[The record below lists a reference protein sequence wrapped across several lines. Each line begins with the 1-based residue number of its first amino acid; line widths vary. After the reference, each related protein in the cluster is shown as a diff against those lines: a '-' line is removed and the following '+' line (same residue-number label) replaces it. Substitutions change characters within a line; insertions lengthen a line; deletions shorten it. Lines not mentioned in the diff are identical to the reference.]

1 MKRCKL
7 LLLISIV
14 LMLAHPAA
22 AYAERQEIKYQAEL
36 DYPPYKY
43 IQNGYLTGFD
53 IDLTSMIFEKNEYL
67 VHYSTGNWEQTYRRL
82 TEDGI
87 DTTGLMAVSEE
98 RKQDI
103 LFSKPVLKSY
113 ISVYSR
119 QGLQGEVTLGTL
131 RKYKI
136 GVGKGQY
143 AETILQHEAGIPPS
157 EYIEYATVPDALEAL
172 RQGEIDLLFEN
183 QGVVDYLIV
192 EQGLTGNIIRKMSN
206 LYPQDVAYGISKSKP
221 ELVSYVNARLE
232 RLISSGAFEELY
244 QQYFF
249 VHSDHYNEKMRNRIF
264 TVFSI
269 GTILLVFGAVLLRMY
284 IRRLRRTIHSEQEFF
299 KDVIENTGVIVW
311 AVHGD
316 RRSVR
321 FNKYAER
328 MTGLKEKEVLGVSI
342 DELPGLEAGAA
353 VLRDLLARAAARD
366 YVTNVE
372 LRLPGHSPG
381 AHYFSVRTAL
391 IKGMDEQAEDIFVL
405 VGIDIDERK
414 QNELKLQLSY
424 EELESTYEE
433 LAATEVELQDQ
444 FNKLGVSERRFR
456 LASEGSGAYMW
467 ELDWD
472 SGFYKLS
479 DRWYE
484 VMGYTEAE
492 INSFEGGVLS
502 IIHPDDQ
509 ESARKARQ
517 EHLTGLTPIYE
528 TEYRMRTG
536 QGEYIWFE
544 VRGKAI
550 VDPKD
555 QIVLF
560 LGSLI
565 DISKRK
571 QAEFKLNNSYQ
582 ELEATY
588 EQLTATQ
595 QEIVGQYDMLL
606 ENQKNMHRLAYMDSL
621 SNLPNRLSL
630 LETMESYFRRT
641 GGSAALL
648 FVDMDNFKY
657 INDTLGHKS
666 GDILIRKASERLQSV
681 VREEDLLSRLGGDEF
696 VIFLKDIESRVD
708 VLNLAEDIMR
718 AFRKSFL
725 IGESNLYVS
734 SSIGISFYPE
744 DGETTEEILKNAD
757 VAMYRAK
764 EEGKSTYVVY
774 DKSMHTA
781 FNDRMNI
788 EKHLRSAMNNNEFE
802 LHYQPQ
808 VQMETGLI
816 SGFEALIRWNSPVLG
831 FVSPLSFI
839 KIAEDS
845 RLIIYIGE
853 WVLREACK
861 FMNSIHQRTGI
872 PYKIS
877 VNISI
882 IQLLQ
887 DDFVEIVLD
896 SLEESGLVASS
907 LELEITESIFMESF
921 GSTVSKLEFLQ
932 SRGIRIALDDFGTGY
947 SSLSYLQQ
955 LPISTLKMDKV
966 FIDSLADK
974 AFSESFVQTII
985 ILGHKMGLDVVAEG
999 VEDASQWAFLREA
1012 HCDKVQG
1019 YLISRPVPQRQVMEL
1034 LVPQRRYGAEELE

>member
-36 DYPPYKY
+36 EYPPYKY

-53 IDLTSMIFEKNEYL
+53 IDLTSMVFEKNEYL

-82 TEDGI
+82 TEGGI

-143 AETILQHEAGIPPS
+143 AESVLQNEAGIPPS
-157 EYIEYATVPDALEAL
+157 EYIEYATVPEALDAL

-192 EQGLTGNIIRKMSN
+192 EQGLTGNIIRRMSN
-206 LYPQDVAYGISKSKP
+206 LYPQDVAYGITKSKP

-232 RLISSGAFEELY
+232 RLVSSGAFEELY

-316 RRSVR
+316 KRSVR
-321 FNKYAER
+321 FNKYAEL

-342 DELPGLEAGAA
+342 DELTGLEAGAA
-353 VLRDLLARAAARD
+353 VLRDLLAKAAAQD

-372 LRLPGHSPG
+372 LRLPDHSPG

-391 IKGMDEQAEDIFVL
+391 IKGMDEQAENIFVL

-681 VREEDLLSRLGGDEF
+681 VRRADMLSRLGGDEF

-831 FVSPLSFI
+831 FVSPLTFI

-896 SLEESGLVASS
+896 SLEESGLAASS
-907 LELEITESIFMESF
+907 LELEITESVFMESF
-921 GSTVSKLEFLQ
+921 GSTVSKLEFLK

-955 LPISTLKMDKV
+955 LPISTLKMDKI

-999 VEDASQWAFLREA
+999 VEDASQWAFLQEA

-1034 LVPQRRYGAEELE
+1034 LVPQRRYGADELE

>member
-7 LLLISIV
+7 ILLISIV
-14 LMLAHPAA
+14 LMIAPPAA
-22 AYAERQEIKYQAEL
+22 AHAERQEIRYQTEL
-36 DYPPYKY
+36 GYPPYKY

-53 IDLTSMIFEKNEYL
+53 IDLTSMIFEKQDYL
-67 VHYSTGNWEQTYRRL
+67 IQYSTGEWEETYKRL
-82 TEDGI
+82 IDGEI
-87 DTTGLMAVSEE
+87 DTTGLMAVTEE
-98 RKQDI
+98 RKKQA
-103 LFSKPVLKSY
+103 LFSKPVFKSY

-119 QGLQGEVTLGTL
+119 QALKEEVKLSTLEN
-131 RKYKI
+131 YKV

-143 AETILQHEAGIPPS
+143 SEMVLHGKAGVS
-157 EYIEYATVPDALEAL
+157 HYIEYATVPEALEAL
-172 RQGEIDLLFEN
+172 QKGEIDLLFEN
-183 QGVVDYLIV
+183 QGVVDYLIIDR
-192 EQGLTGNIIRKMSN
+192 GLTGAIIHKMSN
-206 LYPQDVAYGISKSKP
+206 LYPEDIAYGISKSAP

-232 RLISSGAFEELY
+232 RLQRSGAFEELY
-244 QQYFF
+244 RQYFF
-249 VHSDHYNEKMRNRIF
+249 AHSDDYQSLTKGRIISGI
-264 TVFSI
+264 VI
-269 GTILLVFGAVLLRMY
+269 GFCVLLFGIVLIRAY

-299 KDVIENTGVIVW
+299 EDVIEHTGMIVW
-311 AVHGD
+311 AVQGD
-316 RRSVR
+316 KRIVR
-321 FNKYAER
+321 FNQYAEK
-328 MTGLKEKEVLGVSI
+328 MTGLKEQDMLGKSLDDI
-342 DELPGLEAGAA
+342 PGLEGSAA
-353 VLRDLLARAAARD
+353 LLRDLLIKAVYKD
-366 YVTNVE
+366 YAGNVE
-372 LRLPGHSPG
+372 VRLPDHVPD
-381 AHYFSVRTAL
+381 ARYFSIRTTL

-405 VGIDIDERK
+405 VGLDIDERK
-414 QNELKLQLSY
+414 ESELKLQLSY

-433 LAATEVELQDQ
+433 LAAAEVELQEQ
-444 FNKLGVSERRFR
+444 LNRLGVSERRFR
-456 LASEGSGAYMW
+456 LASESSGAYMW
-467 ELDWD
+467 ELDWET
-472 SGFYKLS
+472 GVYKLS

-484 VMGYTEAE
+484 VMGYNEEE
-492 INSFEGGVLS
+492 INSFDGGVLS

-509 ESARKARQ
+509 ETARKARQ
-517 EHLTGLTPIYE
+517 EHLSGLTPIYE
-528 TEYRMRTG
+528 TEYRMRTHDG
-536 QGEYIWFE
+536 NYVWFE

-555 QIVLF
+555 RIVLF

-571 QAEFKLNNSYQ
+571 QAEFKLSNSYQ

-595 QEIVGQYDMLL
+595 QELVGQYDMLV
-606 ENQKNMHRLAYMDSL
+606 ENQKNMHRLAYVDSL

-630 LETMESYFRRT
+630 LETMENYFQRP
-641 GGSAALL
+641 GGKAALL
-648 FVDMDNFKY
+648 FVDTDNFKY

-666 GDILIRKASERLQSV
+666 GDILIRKASERLQSLV
-681 VREEDLLSRLGGDEF
+681 DERAMLSRLGGDEF
-696 VIFLKDIESRVD
+696 VIFLKDTDDREA

-718 AFRKSFL
+718 SFRRSFL

-734 SSIGISFYPE
+734 VSIGISFYPE

-781 FNDRMNI
+781 FNERMNI

-808 VQMETGLI
+808 VEIGTGMI

-853 WVLREACK
+853 WVLREASR
-861 FMNSIHQRTGI
+861 FMKSVHDRTGI

-887 DDFVEIVLD
+887 DDFVEMVLD
-896 SLEESGLVASS
+896 SLAESGLEPSC

-921 GSTVSKLEFLQ
+921 ESTVSKLGFLK

-955 LPISTLKMDKV
+955 LPISTLKMDKI
-966 FIDSLADK
+966 FIDSLEDK
-974 AFSESFVQTII
+974 AYSQSFVQTII
-985 ILGHKMGLDVVAEG
+985 VLGHKMGLDVVAEG
-999 VEDASQWAFLREA
+999 VEDARQLEFLKQFD
-1012 HCDKVQG
+1012 CDKVQG
-1019 YLISRPVPQRQVMEL
+1019 YLISRPVPERGVWEL
-1034 LVPQRRYGAEELE
+1034 LEPHY